1 AGSSAFIVTS
11 WGGKYTLRKPYN
23 FLPFLNLARSPIP
36 LFSALSLYFV
46 FIVIYACSSTTD
58 ALVRMDRGQLQKF
71 AQYLIASHPNKVLP
85 SAQLLADQLLQPES
99 NINKTSGAPDPTA
112 GASLEDVAAW
122 YLDEMGVRDQLRTE
136 LANLASAGSVSGIA
150 GYVNSGANNTNNSVR
165 ANSGLSAAALT
176 VISGLG
182 HSGTSVTHVRG
193 SSNLVD
199 VNRITEA
206 GSAQLSNA
214 EDANHE
220 ATSHMSDSGC
230 QYPSTEVGL
239 NWLLRYR
246 RLMLHQNLFSS
257 TASGPDSCP
266 LRRPEPGSMGPTN
279 FTVSPESCTTNW
291 LAGQRDSFV
300 LGLESGQFTC
310 GPSSHGAGS
319 QIAAMFAKV
328 RELLTKR
335 DSNGPRLLSLITE
348 ELLRYPKIPTLK
360 SRRTHR
366 GIEMPARVH
375 SLSRSASVQQMPTFQ
390 LPTEQSSSAT
400 NPASIG
406 SGPNYNQLPG
416 WTARLWE
423 EVCMLWTCVVLNPD
437 CSADTRRNWRH
448 RFIHWTRAH
457 RCPRDEAYAVPAHYF
472 ASLRDPNEL
481 EDEGAVQASTGHNH
495 QSQQQQSQSR
505 SVRRSAVFQLP
516 LEVSFM
522 SWDDDCL
529 RQLIGLDNHKRI
541 KSDLVELYDDQ
552 NDLTP
557 VPTMHM
563 VDVDDNSTD
572 LFRRP
577 TFGTPR
583 RPLAANRP
591 QSASSIHSS
600 SSSLSSSPA
609 RDCHCPYCDLT
620 SPLNEPFPLLCLRV
634 AALRANGYFTQAL
647 RLAVFVSQ
655 RLLRAFKTKVSHV
668 NSMAHHN
675 GVRNVTQP
683 QPPQNVNFG
692 YSPYPPAYYP
702 QPYAPV
708 SGSQLNDTPVRRTLF
723 TPNGSGVRL
732 GGPIL
737 HGGATYG
744 PSRYTNLANMLSPS
758 SPMPTHGKY
767 MSASSCLPHRPSS
780 VSPPVSVTLSSR
792 PGSRRH
798 VISPGTSHSPGPTMC
813 SLTSNWISHNQC
825 PGVQAHVYKT
835 HPPPFG
841 GHASQTFAHQL
852 HGSYP
857 GLSSSASMSPF
868 HSHFQ
873 SKYPGLS
880 SSFRSPPMNT
890 VSPYLNNQPAYGSG
904 SLFPPSR
911 PLGSPKVLGRPPIS
925 YHPPSLPPPPPHYPH
940 SHAARTSASSP
951 CNNDT
956 PPEHIAPLSGTSSTA
971 CPSHM
976 ESGWVS
982 LFAVFQQRRLSGS
995 VNRLLACQ
1003 TQEARLLALLNTMPR
1018 DPTIVLAICETLSQ
1032 LLGPP
1037 TSLLTRHAVR
1047 SDQGS
1052 PGCAAAPT
1060 CPPHSPWFSPAS
1072 WCWSALGPVI
1082 HPDSYPVHTV
1092 AQFVLDYV
1100 LEAQKHNP
1108 LSLVTNCWAGIGPHG
1123 SVPSIRVDDLL
1134 FAVVNRAMRF
1144 SVLEAVSDT
1153 LTFPTLSMSRPST
1166 GHAENHL
1173 YHFRDRTPYSHRSEF
1188 DRALAVHTEVADLHP
1203 TESYIH
1209 PNFNAGCAEPTPQT
1223 SYLLSGS
1230 YYHPIPP
1237 RSSGSAPSETDRWFV
1252 SLSHHPPMPSTLVNA
1267 VNSCF
1272 KLLDT
1277 SGGNG
1282 SYPSVTPITPPLSTS
1297 AQRHSAGEFALIN
1310 SAAPSNNASLRRCL
1324 EAFELQQTQLAI
1336 SMIRISRSHLHRL
1349 DQTVQVC
1356 DRHIH
1361 SATSLLTISQQV
1373 FAEAVALEPTLSG
1386 MQGYDP
1392 VNLFKSTL
1400 LSGFANSLCH
1410 QLSSSTSGP
1419 TGLLAA
1425 SPNPLHDSTNCPG
1438 TVLGALARD
1447 RVNLL
1452 CTTFHLALLV
1462 VLRTLTRTVHWRR
1475 REMLA
1480 WAVSTALHVGPSACL
1495 YLVTYWATFVTP
1507 REAVNWLAP
1516 ALLSVIGKSEVG
1528 TSQATSTV
1536 NESKHGVGG
1545 KTDEPGSMV
1554 PCTAHSASGPEPSV
1568 CSEHA
1573 LLFGLVNP
1581 EGSFDPADFTS
1592 PDSEHTAWAPWHGFL
1607 RHTSPFA
1614 ARNHTNSV
1622 AMAAQLFRSAAP
1634 YSVNAREH
1642 ICSAVRTMAMQAAAK
1657 DPINCALPALTLA
1670 ERNAAAFDAVYRLV
1684 LNSAETG
1691 ALGPAQLFSLA
1702 RYMDGRG
1709 WAWRAF
1715 PFALHATRLF
1725 VLSTMQDSHPVAGH
1739 VLWACSLAHRL
1750 GPGALQ
1756 ELLGHVIRNIHC
1768 PTLLTEILHRC
1779 RMSPSGVLTNHS
1791 NPTLLSSNAPPIMDL
1806 VDPSTGTRNPCP
1818 PNFGSSSS
1826 IYYGN
1831 CVSASVGGK
1840 LLSLDRPPLK
1850 GLLDAAV
1857 NAFVTATHTRLSNIS
1872 PRQYAEFVDFLARA
1886 RDTFHLLRPDG
1897 PAQFRSLVECLR
1909 QTYRGKR
1916 KLVALL
1922 AERFG

>member
-1 AGSSAFIVTS
+1 MKHKLCSSVSPLSFKLQRLENGSSCAHHNANSVNSLFDLSAKVVAE
-11 WGGKYTLRKPYN
+11 Y
-23 FLPFLNLARSPIP
+23 LPFEYVERTLVHIPEPVQEKIIFYSFPRRDSDIYTYASFHPKGDKCRDKIPYYEGLDYFQNDCVEDVIQIGFHLTGSVKHQHLCVSSEMERRKYEVSITFDRCKIISVCCDCGNKGLSWCPHVVALALFRIRNPHLVDYRSPI
-36 LFSALSLYFV
+36 S
-46 FIVIYACSSTTD
+46 D

-136 LANLASAGSVSGIA
+136 LANLASAGSVSGIT

-165 ANSGLSAAALT
+165 TTSGLSAAALT
-176 VISGLG
+176 VISGMG
-182 HSGTSVTHVRG
+182 HSGTSVNHLRG
-193 SSNLVD
+193 SSSSID
-199 VNRITEA
+199 VNRMVEA
-206 GSAQLSNA
+206 GSTQLSNA
-214 EDANHE
+214 EGANLE
-220 ATSHMSDSGC
+220 ATSHISDSGKIVF
-230 QYPSTEVGL
+230 PT
-239 NWLLRYR
+239 
-246 RLMLHQNLFSS
+246 FS
-257 TASGPDSCP
+257 
-266 LRRPEPGSMGPTN
+266 M
-279 FTVSPESCTTNW
+279 
-291 LAGQRDSFV
+291 
-300 LGLESGQFTC
+300 
-310 GPSSHGAGS
+310 
-319 QIAAMFAKV
+319 
-328 RELLTKR
+328 
-335 DSNGPRLLSLITE
+335 PRS
-348 ELLRYPKIPTLK
+348 TLK

-390 LPTEQSSSAT
+390 LPTEQSPSAT

-406 SGPNYNQLPG
+406 SGPNSNQLPG

-423 EVCMLWTCVVLNPD
+423 EVCVLWTCVVLNPD

-495 QSQQQQSQSR
+495 QSQQQQSQNR
-505 SVRRSAVFQLP
+505 SVRRAAVFQLP

-541 KSDLVELYDDQ
+541 KSDLVDLYDDQ

-557 VPTMHM
+557 ASTMHM
-563 VDVDDNSTD
+563 VDVDDNSSD

-583 RPLAANRP
+583 RPIASNRP
-591 QSASSIHSS
+591 QSASSIHSSS

-675 GVRNVTQP
+675 GARNVTQP

-702 QPYAPV
+702 HQPYAPV

-723 TPNGSGVRL
+723 TPNGSGVRP

-744 PSRYTNLANMLSPS
+744 PSRYTNL
-758 SPMPTHGKY
+758 
-767 MSASSCLPHRPSS
+767 
-780 VSPPVSVTLSSR
+780 
-792 PGSRRH
+792 
-798 VISPGTSHSPGPTMC
+798 
-813 SLTSNWISHNQC
+813 
-825 PGVQAHVYKT
+825 
-835 HPPPFG
+835 
-841 GHASQTFAHQL
+841 
-852 HGSYP
+852 
-857 GLSSSASMSPF
+857 
-868 HSHFQ
+868 
-873 SKYPGLS
+873 
-880 SSFRSPPMNT
+880 
-890 VSPYLNNQPAYGSG
+890 
-904 SLFPPSR
+904 
-911 PLGSPKVLGRPPIS
+911 
-925 YHPPSLPPPPPHYPH
+925 
-940 SHAARTSASSP
+940 
-951 CNNDT
+951 
-956 PPEHIAPLSGTSSTA
+956 EHIAPLSGTSSTA
-971 CPSHM
+971 CPSHT
-976 ESGWVS
+976 ESGWVGLPGRPLISLVECLLDAAAIVVESSGQDRHLRSHYQSIIDAQPWSQMESASFYLCLSVKVS

-1018 DPTIVLAICETLSQ
+1018 DPTSVLAICETLSQ

-1052 PGCAAAPT
+1052 PGCAAAPAW
-1060 CPPHSPWFSPAS
+1060 PPHSPWFSPAS

-1100 LEAQKHNP
+1100 LEAQKQNP
-1108 LSLVTNCWAGIGPHG
+1108 LSLVNNCWAGIGPHG
-1123 SVPSIRVDDLL
+1123 SIPSIRVDDLL

-1144 SVLEAVSDT
+1144 SVLETVSDT
-1153 LTFPTLSMSRPST
+1153 LTFPNLSMSRPST
-1166 GHAENHL
+1166 GHTDNHL

-1203 TESYIH
+1203 TEPYIH
-1209 PNFNAGCAEPTPQT
+1209 PNFNTGCAEPIPQT

-1237 RSSGSAPSETDRWFV
+1237 RSSGPAPSETDRWFV
-1252 SLSHHPPMPSTLVNA
+1252 SLSHHPPMPSTLVSA

-1282 SYPSVTPITPPLSTS
+1282 SYPPVPPITPLGTPPLTTS
-1297 AQRHSAGEFALIN
+1297 AQRHSADEFAPIN
-1310 SAAPSNNASLRRCL
+1310 TTAPSNNACLRRCL

-1410 QLSSSTSGP
+1410 QLGSSTASSA
-1419 TGLLAA
+1419 GLLAA
-1425 SPNPLHDSTNCPG
+1425 NPNPLRDGTNCPG

-1447 RVNLL
+1447 RINLL

-1495 YLVTYWATFVTP
+1495 YLVTHWATFVTP

-1545 KTDEPGSMV
+1545 KTDEPGPMA
-1554 PCTAHSASGPEPSV
+1554 PCTAHSVSSPEPPV

-1573 LLFGLVNP
+1573 LLFGLGNP

-1592 PDSEHTAWAPWHGFL
+1592 PASEHATWAPWHGFL

-1614 ARNHTNSV
+1614 VRNPTNSV

-1634 YSVNAREH
+1634 YSVSAREH

-1779 RMSPSGVLTNHS
+1779 RMSPSGILTNHS
-1791 NPTLLSSNAPPIMDL
+1791 NPILLSSNGPPIMDL
-1806 VDPSTGTRNPCP
+1806 VDPNTGTRNPCP
-1818 PNFGSSSS
+1818 PSFGSSSS

-1831 CVSASVGGK
+1831 CVSTSAGGK

-1850 GLLDAAV
+1850 GCPNPSTEVGL
-1857 NAFVTATHTRLSNIS
+1857 HW
-1872 PRQYAEFVDFLARA
+1872 
-1886 RDTFHLLRPDG
+1886 LLRYRRLILHQNLFSSTSSGPDSCPLRRPEPGSMG
-1897 PAQFRSLVECLR
+1897 PTNFTVSPESCTANWLAGQRNSFVLSLESGQFTCGPSPHGAGSQIAAMFAKVRELLTKRDSNGPRLLSLITEELLRYPKIPLRDSDDDRSRAARLNCTSVCLDGR
-1909 QTYRGKR
+1909 RTIQVP
-1916 KLVALL
+1916 L
-1922 AERFG
+1922 